1 MLQMATSKIDVK
13 FTAKGPA
20 TAADRRN
27 KFRAEAKAKG
37 HIRREYY
44 ATTKEHDRLKDI
56 LRELRAD
63 KTTKY

>member
-1 MLQMATSKIDVK
+1 MATSTIEVK

-37 HIRREYY
+37 WVRREYY
-44 ATTKEHDRLKDI
+44 ATAKEHDRLKDT

-63 KTTKY
+63 KSTKY